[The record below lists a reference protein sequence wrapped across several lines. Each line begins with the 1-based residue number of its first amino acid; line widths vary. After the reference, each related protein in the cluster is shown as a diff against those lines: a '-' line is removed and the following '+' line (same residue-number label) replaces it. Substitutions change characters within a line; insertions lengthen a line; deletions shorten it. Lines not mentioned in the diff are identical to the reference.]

1 MEGQGQGVRAQAWTR
16 LRALV
21 GAGMVAL
28 LTVVTAS
35 AQPAAK
41 PAMSAEDLSSFFD
54 GYLPNELKQADI
66 AGAAVVVVKDGRVLF
81 QRGYGWADRAG
92 QLAVTADTTLFRI
105 GSVSKLL
112 TWTAVMRLV
121 EQGQLSLDADVQQY
135 LDFPLPPYQGHP
147 VTLRQLMTHT
157 AGFEETVQGMWMQPG
172 ESAGLGDYLRTQLPP
187 RIFAAGSTA
196 AYSNYGA
203 TLAGYIVERRS
214 GQPFADHL
222 QRQLL
227 QPLGMAHTSFA
238 QPLPAALAAGLSQG
252 YDLGSEAAQ
261 PFEWLRVAPAGSAS
275 ATVADMGR
283 FMLAHLGGGEVSPG
297 DAVPAALSPTWLAR
311 MQAPQ
316 WRLHPQ
322 APAMT
327 LGFWED
333 DAFGPRVIS
342 HGGDTMWFH
351 SGLYLLP
358 EQRVGVFFVQNS
370 AGKRVLRD
378 ALFRRF
384 VERYIGGP
392 PALVAVAEA
401 QDDQGIEGSYMSSRR
416 AEHSPGKLG
425 SLLSQVTVARAPDGR
440 LMVSSVRG
448 EKDQPLPLR
457 SVGSGVWQ
465 AEGSDDSQA
474 APRRVYFRR
483 NAEGRWE
490 MGGHV
495 PVAVWQQ
502 AAWYERAGVV
512 GGTLAV
518 ALTVNLLTLLAWPIG
533 AVLRRFRRRLQPP
546 TLAAQALGRLVRW
559 SALFTLLPWLALLGA
574 MGLLMADPLAV
585 GGATFGHTLRA
596 VQGLTWLALGA
607 TLVSAVVPW
616 RQAVQGV
623 GRWRRWHHGLIVVA
637 GLAAIAVAWQ
647 GGLLWWAGRY

>member
-1 MEGQGQGVRAQAWTR
+1 MEGQGQQGCEARVWVW
-16 LRALV
+16 LRALAGV
-21 GAGMVAL
+21 GVAAL
-28 LTVVTAS
+28 LTTAAV

-41 PAMSAEDLSSFFD
+41 PAMSAADLSSFFD
-54 GYLPNELKQADI
+54 GYLPDELTQADI
-66 AGAAVVVVKDGRVLF
+66 AGAAVIVVKDGQVLF
-81 QRGYGWADRAG
+81 QRGYGWADREG
-92 QLAVTADTTLFRI
+92 QRPVSSDTTLFRI

-135 LDFPLPPYQGHP
+135 LDFPLPPFQGQP

-157 AGFEETVQGMWMQPG
+157 AGFEDTVQAMWMQPG
-172 ESAGLGDYLRTQLPP
+172 ESAALGDYLRAQLPR
-187 RIFAAGSTA
+187 RIFPAGSTA

-238 QPLPAALAAGLSQG
+238 QPLPAALAVSLSQG
-252 YDLGSEAAQ
+252 YDLGSGAAQ
-261 PFEWLRVAPAGSAS
+261 PFEWVRVVPAGSAS

-283 FMLAHLGGGEVSPG
+283 FMLAHLGGGEAAPG
-297 DAVPAALSPTWLAR
+297 DPVPAALSPTWLAR

-316 WRLHPQ
+316 WRLQPQ

-333 DAFGPRVIS
+333 DAFGPRVIG
-342 HGGDTMWFH
+342 HGGDTLWFH

-384 VERYIGGP
+384 VERYIDSP
-392 PALVAVAEA
+392 TAPATQAETH
-401 QDDQGIEGSYMSSRR
+401 DDLGIEGSYMSSRR

-425 SLLSQVTVARAPDGR
+425 SLLSQVTVARATDDR
-440 LMVSSVRG
+440 LVVSSVRG
-448 EKDQPLPLR
+448 ENDKPLPLQP
-457 SVGSGVWQ
+457 VGSGVWQ
-465 AEGSDDSQA
+465 AQGGDDPQA
-474 APRRVYFRR
+474 APRRIYFRR
-483 NAEGRWE
+483 NAVGRWE

-512 GGTLAV
+512 GGALAV
-518 ALTVNLLTLLAWPIG
+518 ALSVSLLTLLAWPVG
-533 AVLRRFRRRLQPP
+533 AALRRFGWRPQPPSLATQVLRR
-546 TLAAQALGRLVRW
+546 AARW

-585 GGATFGHTLRA
+585 GGSTFGLTLRV
-596 VQGLTWLALGA
+596 VQGLAWLALGA
-607 TLVSAVVPW
+607 TVMSAVVPW
-616 RQAVQGV
+616 RGAAQGAS
-623 GRWRRWHHGLIVVA
+623 RWRRWHHGLTVVA
-637 GLAAIAVAWQ
+637 GFSAIAVAWQ
-647 GGLLWWAGRY
+647 GGLLWWDGRY